1 MQDIFKENLVYQN
14 KDGIEYIQFK
24 KLLQYPEITHCYT
37 LKSNNKLNFPPVS
50 KDEKTLKQSYEKI
63 ANALGIDANSI
74 IKPHQTHTDR
84 VEIVKNH
91 TKLSEADSNK
101 LDMQSKNENLKM
113 SKSVLELGLD
123 NVDGLLTNQK
133 GIALCTTSADCISLL
148 FYDPVK
154 KIIGSVHS
162 GWKGTLQGISKK
174 AVEKMLQEYQSN
186 PKDIICCICPSIRKC
201 CFEVDED
208 VKELFWQKYKKLPN
222 IKEIIQKEKKIEEK
236 QKYHIDTVKINQEL
250 LKKEGLKPENII
262 DSNICTM
269 CHPEYFHSYR
279 VDKENSGR
287 NAAIISLTN

>member
-222 IKEIIQKEKKIEEK
+222 IKEIIQKEKIIEEK

>member
-14 KDGIEYIQFK
+14 KDGIEYIQLK

-222 IKEIIQKEKKIEEK
+222 IKEIIQKEKIIEEK

>member
-1 MQDIFKENLVYQN
+1 
-14 KDGIEYIQFK
+14 
-24 KLLQYPEITHCYT
+24 
-37 LKSNNKLNFPPVS
+37 
-50 KDEKTLKQSYEKI
+50 
-63 ANALGIDANSI
+63 
-74 IKPHQTHTDR
+74 
-84 VEIVKNH
+84 
-91 TKLSEADSNK
+91 
-101 LDMQSKNENLKM
+101 MQSKNENLKM
-113 SKSVLELGLD
+113 SKSALELGLD

-222 IKEIIQKEKKIEEK
+222 IKEIIQKEKIIEEK

>member
-222 IKEIIQKEKKIEEK
+222 IKEIIQKEKIIEEM

>member
-133 GIALCTTSADCISLL
+133 GIAHFVLESRPWFVKGTSA
-148 FYDPVK
+148 
-154 KIIGSVHS
+154 
-162 GWKGTLQGISKK
+162 
-174 AVEKMLQEYQSN
+174 
-186 PKDIICCICPSIRKC
+186 
-201 CFEVDED
+201 
-208 VKELFWQKYKKLPN
+208 ELMF
-222 IKEIIQKEKKIEEK
+222 
-236 QKYHIDTVKINQEL
+236 VVQEL
-250 LKKEGLKPENII
+250 QFQQIK
-262 DSNICTM
+262 
-269 CHPEYFHSYR
+269 SYQ
-279 VDKENSGR
+279 KMKF
-287 NAAIISLTN
+287 

>member
-1 MQDIFKENLVYQN
+1 
-14 KDGIEYIQFK
+14 
-24 KLLQYPEITHCYT
+24 
-37 LKSNNKLNFPPVS
+37 
-50 KDEKTLKQSYEKI
+50 
-63 ANALGIDANSI
+63 
-74 IKPHQTHTDR
+74 
-84 VEIVKNH
+84 
-91 TKLSEADSNK
+91 
-101 LDMQSKNENLKM
+101 MQSKNENLKM

-222 IKEIIQKEKKIEEK
+222 IKEIIQKEKIIEEK